1 MTRERR
7 IRPEWFEHQSIRA
20 LFALERV
27 WAGQALK
34 TRVGAVR
41 VWMLPDPSCAH
52 DEHEAPVVTLARRD
66 GDWHGALRAEW
77 ACLPFSDASVSQLV
91 VQHVLDDAENASA
104 LLGECAR
111 VLAMDGELLLF
122 GLNPA
127 GLARLRL
134 GLSTRRPTRIR
145 LPGRLRASL
154 GRLGLVVAPP
164 LGVGGG
170 VVEAVSAPRRWLRAA
185 YVLRAR
191 KRVAQVI
198 PLSRVVP
205 KRVRAMAQLAPTQCA
220 ESA

>member
-1 MTRERR
+1 MARTRP
-7 IRPEWFEHQSIRA
+7 RPEWFEHDSIRA
-20 LFALERV
+20 LFTLERV
-27 WAGQALK
+27 WVGQAMRS
-34 TRVGAVR
+34 RVGAVR
-41 VWMLPDPSCAH
+41 VWMLPDPRCAQ
-52 DEHEAPVVTLARRD
+52 DEHEPPVVVLSRAHD
-66 GDWHGALRAEW
+66 GWHGAVRAEW
-77 ACLPFSDASVSQLV
+77 GSLPFSDASVAQLV
-91 VQHVLDDAENASA
+91 VQHVLDDAASASA

-127 GLARLRL
+127 GFARLRL
-134 GLSTRRPTRIR
+134 GFSTRRPARIR
-145 LPGRLRASL
+145 LPGRLCATL

-170 VVEAVSAPRRWLRAA
+170 VVDAVPAPRRWLRAA

-198 PLSRVVP
+198 PLSRAAP
-205 KRVRAMAQLAPTQCA
+205 KRVRAMGQLAPTQCA

>member
-1 MTRERR
+1 MARTRRV
-7 IRPEWFEHQSIRA
+7 RPEWFEHDSIRA

-27 WAGQALK
+27 WVGQAMRS
-34 TRVGAVR
+34 RVGPVR
-41 VWMLPDPSCAH
+41 VWMLPDARCPQE
-52 DEHEAPVVTLARRD
+52 DHEAPAVVLSRAHD
-66 GDWHGALRAEW
+66 GWHGALRAEW
-77 ACLPFSDASVSQLV
+77 SSLPFSDASVAQLV
-91 VQHVLDDAENASA
+91 VQHVLDDAPSASA
-104 LLGECAR
+104 LLAECAR

-134 GLSTRRPTRIR
+134 GFSTRRPARIR
-145 LPGRLRASL
+145 LPGRLRATL

-170 VVEAVSAPRRWLRAA
+170 VVDAVPAPRRWLRAA

-198 PLSRVVP
+198 PLSRAVP
-205 KRVRAMAQLAPTQCA
+205 KRVRALSELAPTQCA